1 MLKEDQLSWFIILI
15 QILTKKPKLVHHKFL
30 NNIEYENSNFIH
42 PNIFIQNGINIYYII
57 FDNCE
62 TTETIT
68 AKLIKFNIITGAE
81 ETFEN

>member
-1 MLKEDQLSWFIILI
+1 MIYHLDTDID
-15 QILTKKPKLVHHKFL
+15 KKPKLVHHKFL